1 MITTTSLVPLV
12 FGGIMQVSCLLE
24 TKTTFVQ
31 LFSLIITVGG
41 LVIGVGFILIVF
53 VTNKTRQTQPTTV
66 VD

>member
-1 MITTTSLVPLV
+1 
-12 FGGIMQVSCLLE
+12 MQVSCLLE

-31 LFSLIITVGG
+31 LFSLIITVGS

>member
-12 FGGIMQVSCLLE
+12 FGGIMPVSCLLE

-41 LVIGVGFILIVF
+41 LLLGVGSILIVF
-53 VTNKTRQTQPTTV
+53 VTNKTRQTQPTIV